1 MVNQHSLLL
10 GVIPITIT
18 FKCWNVWII
27 RLLCRTNLLMFV
39 FTTWWSVLRHLCY
52 PLFIWGSLQC
62 RVLVRP
68 SPLDPECWAPHAYV
82 APPCWLAF
90 LVFPLEKNNVWVHV
104 GFACWLQVFEYGM
117 CIWQSWERLPRLIS
131 FPISNSPLPFLPK
144 VFSCLIKTL
153 YTTTISKGNINAL
166 TLPIKDTNWEVID

>member
-1 MVNQHSLLL
+1 MPWWQRIHRNSKKGYRRKPDWSLVCLNF
-10 GVIPITIT
+10 IKRSPT
-18 FKCWNVWII
+18 
-27 RLLCRTNLLMFV
+27 
-39 FTTWWSVLRHLCY
+39 